1 MSEGNSPD
9 LDGQYGWSEEEGAY
23 GANIP
28 SGGGTYFGETPV
40 FVTSEGTAT
49 CEGTITV
56 TFTWNDGGD
65 ENNLPPPVVL
75 VKETSIAEWDGDD
88 GNCVNGLGHDPEAT
102 SHGEVSEGSMWRAV
116 EDPGPTFQIQCS
128 PSAWAT
134 LEEVEYPHLAA
145 TAEVWCSVECVVTT
159 LLLSGVLEPGV
170 DNRLMIGQRL
180 EAEVTYDGD
189 VPTSANDVYLWS
201 TSEGD
206 PFTDYTADEEEGD
219 FFPWSPGEEISM
231 QVYFAE
237 PSDDIEVSAEVTL
250 SYINPQLGS
259 PDIEFTV
266 YANVEAVAPNL
277 GINVVMGYGDLL
289 YATQQPQNWP
299 PVGVS
304 LSNPTRLGL
313 WHAVRNSV
321 PWGVWFVGT
330 VDTPNDFDDGGS
342 GTWNWTQLVTST
354 DRWYRNSSSEYY
366 DRNSNFST
374 GDPRLDKAFPYEAT
388 YSADGSS
395 GVASDCPSEPIESG
409 HEEIEI
415 EDHFHMYMFYLPPGY
430 DSNFVPLRRV
440 TWWWQAHALKGTPN
454 WSITQRDEDAT
465 VDSVE
470 SGLPQHPEWTD
481 NIANYPGYTLRSSLI
496 FR

>member
-1 MSEGNSPD
+1 M
-9 LDGQYGWSEEEGAY
+9 
-23 GANIP
+23 
-28 SGGGTYFGETPV
+28 
-40 FVTSEGTAT
+40 
-49 CEGTITV
+49 
-56 TFTWNDGGD
+56 
-65 ENNLPPPVVL
+65 
-75 VKETSIAEWDGDD
+75 
-88 GNCVNGLGHDPEAT
+88 
-102 SHGEVSEGSMWRAV
+102 
-116 EDPGPTFQIQCS
+116 
-128 PSAWAT
+128 
-134 LEEVEYPHLAA
+134 
-145 TAEVWCSVECVVTT
+145 
-159 LLLSGVLEPGV
+159 
-170 DNRLMIGQRL
+170 